1 MTNTPKTEVLSI
13 DDEKIR
19 LDPDNA
25 NLGTERGRQM
35 LARSMSMLRPGRS
48 VLMDANGVVLA
59 GNKTLE
65 AARQAGVEQVIVV
78 KTTGDELVAV
88 MREDL
93 DLTSPDARGDKARQ
107 MAYADNRV
115 GQVSLRFSPQQ
126 VVDDIAAGIE
136 LGDFFTPMELAELG
150 ELANAVDDADLENM
164 FAGMD
169 EDTTPVSTG
178 ELLALVDITIGEPR
192 HVVHRGEVYQ
202 LRANDGV
209 THTLVIADVIAGW
222 PNWVEELKPGHL
234 FAPHPGPFVPL
245 SLRAEKHPMVLVQ
258 PSLYIAGHLLDRF
271 EDVHG
276 EKSIKKLKG
285 AGDD

>member
-1 MTNTPKTEVLSI
+1 
-13 DDEKIR
+13 
-19 LDPDNA
+19 
-25 NLGTERGRQM
+25 M
-35 LARSMSMLRPGRS
+35 LARSMSMLKPGRS

-78 KTTGDELVAV
+78 RTTGDELVAV

-115 GQVSLRFSPQQ
+115 GQVSLRFSPRQ
-126 VVDDIAAGIE
+126 VVEDIAAGIE

-209 THTLVIADVIAGW
+209 THTLVIADVIAHCSGRNGKRFLW
-222 PNWVEELKPGHL
+222 AMHKGAFRRLKP
-234 FAPHPGPFVPL
+234 
-245 SLRAEKHPMVLVQ
+245 
-258 PSLYIAGHLLDRF
+258 DRYP
-271 EDVHG
+271 
-276 EKSIKKLKG
+276 G
-285 AGDD
+285 AGLEYVYQVARGAGLDPEVIIGDWPFDSVLPWSHILPAGGKLQDNMLRFAQSIRRRLDKLDTN